1 MQDIQL
7 SDHFTLKRL
16 LRFVLSPIVMM
27 VFTSIYTAVDGVFV
41 NRFAES
47 GAFTALNL
55 IYPFLMCAS
64 AIGFMM
70 GAGGNAVVSK
80 TLGEENRPLARRQFT
95 LIVIFTACLGVLA
108 SVLGFIFVR
117 PVAVFLSSFGEDVS
131 EKVIDYCVVYG
142 RINFVGMP
150 FFMLQNMFQG
160 FLITAERPRKGFV
173 ITVCAG
179 VTNIVLDALFVAV
192 LGWGIVGAAV
202 ATILS
207 QAIGGITPLFFFF
220 NQNNNSPL
228 YFTKTQW
235 YGNVVLKSC
244 TNGFSEFLGNIS
256 SAVVSMLYNAQ
267 LLKYVGEQ
275 GVDAYGI
282 VMYIQF
288 AFIAI
293 FIGYS
298 IGVAPI
304 IGFNYG
310 AKNRTELSNVY
321 KKSLQFGL
329 SVGTVMCLLSFVL
342 AMPIAQLFS
351 GGNIAMANLTA
362 QALRLN
368 CLVYLMC
375 GVNIFASSFFT
386 ALGNG
391 LISAVISFCR
401 VAIFQATSVMVL
413 PLILTDSTVAI
424 FISGTVADAFAF
436 VLNYVFLVVY
446 SNKYHYKRFLRLKK
460 PIVAEVSD

>member
-7 SDHFTLKRL
+7 SDHFTFKRL
-16 LRFVLSPIVMM
+16 LRFVISPIVMM
-27 VFTSIYTAVDGVFV
+27 VFISIYSAVDGVFV
-41 NRFAES
+41 NLFAQE
-47 GAFTALNL
+47 GAFTAINL

-70 GAGGNAVVSK
+70 GAGGTAVVSK

-95 LIVIFTACLGVLA
+95 LIVAFTAGLGVVV
-108 SVLGFIFVR
+108 SILGFIFVR
-117 PVAVFLSSFGEDVS
+117 PVAVFLSSFGESVS
-131 EKVIDYCVVYG
+131 EGVIDYCVLYG

-150 FFMLQNMFQG
+150 FFMIQNMFQG
-160 FLITAERPRKGFV
+160 FMITAERPRKGFM
-173 ITVCAG
+173 ITLFAG
-179 VTNIVLDALFVAV
+179 CTNIVLDAVFVAGF
-192 LGWGIVGAAV
+192 GWGIAGAAV
-202 ATILS
+202 ATIIA
-207 QAIGGITPLFFFF
+207 QTVGGVVPLFFFF
-220 NQNNNSPL
+220 NKNNNSPL
-228 YFTKTQW
+228 FFTKTEW
-235 YGNVVLKSC
+235 YGKVILKSC

-267 LLKYVGEQ
+267 LLKYVGQQ

-288 AFIAI
+288 AFVAI

-304 IGFNYG
+304 VGFNYG

-329 SVGTVMCLLSFVL
+329 CVGAVMCLLSFAL
-342 AMPIAQLFS
+342 ARPIALMFT
-351 GGNIAMANLTA
+351 GGEGEALKLTT
-362 QALRLN
+362 QALRFN

-401 VAIFQATSVMVL
+401 VAIFQAASVVVL
-413 PLILTDSTVAI
+413 PMLFADSAI
-424 FISGTVADAFAF
+424 AIWISGTVADVFALA
-436 VLNYVFLVVY
+436 LNFIFLTVY
-446 SNKYHYKRFLRLKK
+446 SKKYHYKRFLNFKK
-460 PIVAEVSD
+460 ST